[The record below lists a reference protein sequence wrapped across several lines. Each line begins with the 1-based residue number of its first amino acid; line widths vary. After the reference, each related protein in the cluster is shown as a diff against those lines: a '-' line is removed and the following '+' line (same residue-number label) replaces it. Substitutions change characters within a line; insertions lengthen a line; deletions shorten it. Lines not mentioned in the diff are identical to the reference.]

1 MLHAKQKGDLI
12 IRLRSATLTS
22 DTHGTNTSG
31 GSARVGSDTVPEL
44 DFTYFFT
51 DNIAAELILATTK
64 NSVDVAGV
72 AHLGEVS
79 LLPPVLTLQYHFQP
93 KAKFSPYVGAG
104 LNYTMFYDVKK
115 SSAITAVKYED
126 SFGLAFQVGMDIAI
140 NDRWSFNVDLKKI
153 YVSTDITVNNGS
165 ITTTDTD
172 LDPWVF
178 GVGFG
183 YKY

>member
-1 MLHAKQKGDLI
+1 
-12 IRLRSATLTS
+12 
-22 DTHGTNTSG
+22 
-31 GSARVGSDTVPEL
+31 
-44 DFTYFFT
+44 
-51 DNIAAELILATTK
+51 
-64 NSVDVAGV
+64 
-72 AHLGEVS
+72 
-79 LLPPVLTLQYHFQP
+79 
-93 KAKFSPYVGAG
+93 
-104 LNYTMFYDVKK
+104 MFYDVKK